1 MIECEK
7 PQLFISASQNSR
19 MFEPQPRCMDIIKDW
34 ARLCPPSPLGIL
46 DLAAGYGV
54 EVQALKDEGIPVIG
68 QEGSSDMRKHAVTKL
83 YNGLVEDLHL
93 HQDGAFGGA
102 LLKDTLIFL
111 TPKQREF
118 MFTGVRRILTPGGSF
133 LIISELYDLDDV
145 IRNSSDNIWVFAYD
159 EKEGRN
165 YKKQVISRTICTPE
179 KVEQYAKKYNFSY
192 ELVRSY
198 GRDDPL
204 ARENRWMAHDG
215 FITKLTLGT
224 SYSATSR

>member
-1 MIECEK
+1 
-7 PQLFISASQNSR
+7 
-19 MFEPQPRCMDIIKDW
+19 
-34 ARLCPPSPLGIL
+34 
-46 DLAAGYGV
+46 
-54 EVQALKDEGIPVIG
+54 
-68 QEGSSDMRKHAVTKL
+68 
-83 YNGLVEDLHL
+83 VEDLHL